1 MDMEA
6 GYEEAQVRVSGG
18 RVDGDGVEDVED
30 VFYGSGFYE
39 LEAGDFLVEETKREQ
54 GLEEIRRWLKE
65 GWRIL
70 AVCHNEGELE
80 RLRDVFTDNQLDV
93 EKIVFTVGGLNH
105 GFTYETGKLAVLSD
119 AEIFGRYQRPR
130 AGRLA
135 LRRSRLRGG
144 RAPGDFR
151 ELVEGDY
158 VVHLEYGIAKYR
170 GIRKL
175 AQDGTESECVVLE
188 FADDANLYV
197 PFEQAFLISRYVGL
211 GKRFPPLSTLGDS
224 KWARAKKAAETAVF
238 DYAARVL
245 KLQAERQTLAGSEIS
260 PDTQW
265 QGEFEASVLYKETP
279 DQLRAIQ

>member
-6 GYEEAQVRVSGG
+6 GYEEAQVRISCGML
-18 RVDGDGVEDVED
+18 DM
-30 VFYGSGFYE
+30 YGSEDLENAFDSSGFHDF
-39 LEAGDFLVEETKREQ
+39 EAGEFLVEETRREQ
-54 GLEEIRRWLKE
+54 ALEQIRRWLKE

-119 AEIFGRYQRPR
+119 AEIFGRYQSPSAR
-130 AGRLA
+130 RLA

-144 RAPGDFR
+144 RAPVDFS
-151 ELVEGDY
+151 ELVEGHY
-158 VVHLEYGIAKYR
+158 LVHLEYGIAKYR

-188 FADDANLYV
+188 VADGAKLYV
-197 PFEQAFLISRYVGL
+197 LFVQP
-211 GKRFPPLSTLGDS
+211 
-224 KWARAKKAAETAVF
+224 
-238 DYAARVL
+238 
-245 KLQAERQTLAGSEIS
+245 
-260 PDTQW
+260 
-265 QGEFEASVLYKETP
+265 
-279 DQLRAIQ
+279 